1 MHSGDSMRKDYLPA
15 KSVGM
20 RALLVDRFIIQ
31 DTRCWWVEAIW
42 CHFASRLDGFKR
54 FAYFRKFNLLRGIC
68 LSHSWCACTSSSP
81 SCSLEFSDKS
91 FSAGVPPKFCFCSM
105 FSHTTI
111 NFFFWG
117 GGGADLMGEKL
128 TTVGSCKVI

>member
-1 MHSGDSMRKDYLPA
+1 M
-15 KSVGM
+15 
-20 RALLVDRFIIQ
+20 
-31 DTRCWWVEAIW
+31 EAIW

-68 LSHSWCACTSSSP
+68 LSHSLCACTSSSP

-111 NFFFWG
+111 NFFLG
-117 GGGADLMGEKL
+117 GRRGRFDGGEVNNSWQLQSYIMSSIIKDERFYVFYTL
-128 TTVGSCKVI
+128 